1 MKKLLLLF
9 SLVVLV
15 SAAGFTNAGQYRVN
29 DDQIEALFAQ
39 AQVVDLNVTGD
50 FNGFAGMPA
59 SVPATLKASDKNAA
73 VAFVLAFFLGGLG
86 IHRIYLGTKPMT
98 WIGYI
103 LTCGGIF
110 GIVPFVDWIVLLV
123 GIIDSDISKYVD
135 NPAFFMWL

>member
-9 SLVVLV
+9 GLLVLF
-15 SAAGFTNAGQYRVN
+15 SAAGMANADQYRVN

-59 SVPATLKASDKNAA
+59 TLPTTVRSSDKNAA
-73 VAFVLAFFLGGLG
+73 VAFILAFFLGNLG
-86 IHRIYLGTKPMT
+86 IHRIYLGTKTMT
-98 WIGYI
+98 WVGYI

-123 GIIDSDISKYVD
+123 GLIESDISKYVD